1 MKKFFLFLTLL
12 TLSVGQMWGANATMT
27 GGTNATASTFS
38 SASGYKC
45 GTGKGGGSMTVTI
58 PAGATVL
65 SVYVAGWSGDN
76 PTVNIS
82 RSSGTISSSSV
93 SPTCDS
99 GISGGSSSY
108 TLANAESTYLQT
120 FTLSSVNSETTVT
133 FSTSAKNKR
142 FGVWGAKICYSPTSL
157 TNTTIGSTT
166 ATLGWSDAKNVNS
179 YEVYYS
185 TSSTAP
191 TASSSGTTT
200 TSKSINLTSL
210 TSSQQ
215 YYWWVRAYDSYC
227 KSAWVA
233 GSSFTTTASGCTNN
247 INIGKG
253 SESHGTFELSKSG
266 SQATCSGLSVVVTP
280 DADDHYHVS
289 SVSATTGETGTDNGD
304 GTWTITYAANT
315 TGSSTINVVF
325 AEDPAATISFEN
337 AGTPAPT
344 TTGYYVDDSYTL
356 PSSNN
361 YSCSGGKTF
370 VGWSTVEV
378 ASQDTKPSSNFH
390 EPGAS
395 VTLGASQT
403 FRAVFANATPG
414 EAVKYDPFSATLGG
428 SNGNT
433 ITSGY
438 TLTTQA
444 SSQAGYYQ
452 DGSGTLR
459 YVQVA
464 STTAMFSSTPSS
476 ISVTAKIGGGTS
488 NTDLANP
495 VYAQLVD
502 ANGDPIGTA
511 AIITEHITTNTGDT
525 YSNISIPT
533 TGITSAYGLRIYHT
547 KESGYNVRYYS
558 MSLSYTVDGTTYS
571 AYSTTCCS
579 PLGSINGSV
588 F

>member
-1 MKKFFLFLTLL
+1 MGNNSGSWKFF
-12 TLSVGQMWGANATMT
+12 
-27 GGTNATASTFS
+27 ASS
-38 SASGYKC
+38 NQYVNVSLYK
-45 GTGKGGGSMTVTI
+45 KV
-58 PAGATVL
+58 
-65 SVYVAGWSGDN
+65 
-76 PTVNIS
+76 
-82 RSSGTISSSSV
+82 
-93 SPTCDS
+93 
-99 GISGGSSSY
+99 
-108 TLANAESTYLQT
+108 
-120 FTLSSVNSETTVT
+120 TLSSIAVKTAPTKIDYTEGENFAPAGLVITLTYSDSSTEDVTYNGTTASSFT
-133 FSTSAKNKR
+133 FSPTTS
-142 FGVWGAKICYSPTSL
+142 TSL
-157 TNTTIGSTT
+157 TTSHTSVSITYG
-166 ATLGWSDAKNVNS
+166 GK
-179 YEVYYS
+179 S
-185 TSSTAP
+185 TSQAIT
-191 TASSSGTTT
+191 
-200 TSKSINLTSL
+200 
-210 TSSQQ
+210 
-215 YYWWVRAYDSYC
+215 
-227 KSAWVA
+227 VA
-233 GSSFTTTASGCTNN
+233 ASGCTNN
-247 INIGKG
+247 INIIKG
-253 SESHGTFELSKSG
+253 SESHGTFTLDKDG

-280 DADDHYHVS
+280 SAADHYHVG
-289 SVSATTGETGTDNGD
+289 SVSATTGETGSDNGD
-304 GTWTITYAANT
+304 GTWTITYAADV

-370 VGWSTVEV
+370 IGWSTVPV

-403 FRAVFANATPG
+403 FYAVFANATPG

-444 SSQAGYYQ
+444 ESKAGFYQ

-464 STTAMFSSTPSS
+464 STTAMFTSTPSS
-476 ISVTAKIGGGTS
+476 ITVTAKIGGGTS

-571 AYSTTCCS
+571 AYSTDCCS
-579 PLGSINGSV
+579 PLASINGSINLSH